1 MMKGKAVSPSAPRQP
16 EPEKMDGG
24 SSRMLRGDP
33 MTGDRYWST
42 EWMDKEWEHM
52 WKRVWHIG
60 GRVADMP
67 GAGDY
72 VVHNFR
78 HESVLL
84 VRQTDGSFR
93 AFFNVCQ
100 HRGNRLV
107 WNESG
112 GVPAFTCAYH
122 GWRYRLDGSLDH
134 AQNPENF
141 SGGDPCKHVKLVQ
154 VPCDTWGGF
163 VWFSMDQGARPL
175 LQFLHPIPTLL
186 KNRDMESMVRTVW
199 RRVSVDTN
207 WKFACDNFN
216 ESYHLPAV
224 HPMMG
229 VYVDEDYR
237 SHDFE
242 IYANGHNRV
251 VEPGRPS
258 ARLEANN
265 SYWNG
270 LLKSWDIDP
279 SLYAGK
285 PNEARLALQR
295 AKRTLG
301 PGRGMT
307 YMNKLTDEELTDF
320 FHHTCFPNVTITG
333 SPGEGTVHIFRTEP
347 HITDP
352 GKCTFEY
359 MGLNP
364 RIEGAT
370 EILTVSGMRPFEEAE
385 PEVLTYGIDNVG
397 DFIDED
403 LSVAVQQQR
412 GLRSMGY
419 QDAKL
424 SEQEARVRRF
434 HEVLN
439 DYIEGRR

>member
-1 MMKGKAVSPSAPRQP
+1 MMKSKPSSATHQS
-16 EPEKMDGG
+16 EVEKMDGG
-24 SSRMLRGDP
+24 NSSVLRGDP
-33 MTGDRYWST
+33 MSGARYWSAD
-42 EWMDKEWEHM
+42 WMAKEWDHM

-60 GRVADMP
+60 GRAAEMP

-112 GVPAFTCAYH
+112 GMSAFTCAYH
-122 GWRYRLDGSLDH
+122 GWRYRLDGSLEYVL
-134 AQNPENF
+134 NPENF
-141 SGGDPCKHVKLVQ
+141 AGGDPCNRVKLVQ
-154 VPCDTWGGF
+154 LPCDTWGGF
-163 VWFSMDQGARPL
+163 VWYSMDPNALPL
-175 LQFLHPIPTLL
+175 MQFLHPIPALL
-186 KNRDMESMVRTVW
+186 KNRDMENMVRTVW
-199 RRVSVDTN
+199 RKVSVDTN

-216 ESYHLPAV
+216 ESYHLPSV

-229 VYVDEDYR
+229 AYVDEDYR

-242 IYANGHNRV
+242 IYASGHNRV

-265 SYWNG
+265 GFWDG
-270 LLKSWDIDP
+270 LLKSWGLDP
-279 SLYAGK
+279 ANYLGK
-285 PNEARLALQR
+285 PDEARRALQQ
-295 AKRTLG
+295 AKRKLG
-301 PGRGMT
+301 AGRGMT
-307 YMNKLTDEELTDF
+307 YMDKLSDDELTDF

-333 SPGEGTVHIFRTEP
+333 SPVDGIVHIFRTEP
-347 HITDP
+347 DITDP

-364 RIEGAT
+364 KVEGAA
-370 EILTVSGMRPFEEAE
+370 EVLTVSGMRPCEEAE
-385 PEVLTYGIDNVG
+385 PEVLTYGSDNVG

-412 GLRSMGY
+412 GLKSMGY
-419 QDAKL
+419 RDALL
-424 SEQEARVRRF
+424 SEQETRVRRF

-439 DYIEGRR
+439 DYVEGRR